1 VDLEKFENKYRSLN
15 PQQKIAVD
23 TIEGPVMV
31 VAGAG
36 TGKTQT
42 IALRIAN
49 ILRITQAP
57 PGSILCLTFTENA
70 ALNMRQRL
78 ISIIGPAAYRV
89 GIFTFHS
96 FCNEIISTHPQSF
109 IFASDIKPLDEL
121 EKIEI
126 IKSLI
131 DQLPVGALLKPWGD
145 HYYYQRDV
153 IGRISDLKR
162 ENITPA
168 SLLNLIEAQSHFL
181 TNTQSFYSKI
191 KTLRA
196 SKALNSQIIDLTTQ
210 LISQPN
216 LPESIYN
223 VLAYYFNLFQ
233 ENKFT
238 EGKAKSPDVNFKNF
252 LISFFDRLEKNIPK
266 QLELQN
272 LYSCY
277 QQELVKRSRYDYDD
291 MILFVLNSFESDP
304 DLLLEYQEK
313 YLYLLVDEYQ
323 DTNASQN
330 AIIDLLSSYF
340 DQPNLF
346 VVGDDD
352 QSIFRFQGAAIENI
366 YHFYLKYLK
375 PTTSLPIV
383 LNNNYRSHQLIL
395 DSSKSVINQNKYRIA
410 NLIENI
416 DKSLVSHS
424 TFDPTPL
431 NVFAAPNPFSE
442 NLYIVQAIQNLL
454 KDGVKASE
462 IAVLF
467 RANAD
472 VTDLIEVLLA
482 HNIEFHLE
490 TGTDILTNPY
500 IAQLITLLN
509 YLQNPTDSHLLY
521 ILLSYS
527 FLRIGFVDLFQLN
540 LYCQRHHLDLSV
552 VILSPRLPEPLK
564 TVLKPITVKRL
575 ANFRR
580 RVALSQKWLTIYSPD
595 RYFNRVI
602 RKFGYLAHITSQN
615 NIELINI
622 LNCFYQEFKKQT
634 IDEHHSLAAFLNRLG
649 LMKDNHLSLFP
660 QPLDYDYE
668 NCVRLMTVHKAKG
681 LEFEHV
687 FIIKFLD
694 KKWGNNRH
702 HDSLT
707 LPWGLVKTELAL
719 HQIEQDNEDERRLF
733 YVALTR
739 AKKQIYITY
748 PTHTN
753 ADRELLPSQFL
764 SEVDPQLIEWI
775 NVPKSNIKNGL
786 VQLYL
791 PTLPKPLKSPQ
802 TEAFLKS
809 YLSTSYRLNVTHLN
823 SYLKCPLCFYYQ
835 TVLRIPSPKD
845 KYSSLGT
852 AIHRAFSHLLNNLK
866 SSGKVLELPLLLSR
880 FEQYLLEENL
890 TQKDQEESISRG
902 YQLIS
907 DYYNHYQSELSPNVI
922 TDFDFKPLNV
932 HLENIPLTGKIDKIE
947 ILNSTPRPD
956 VNVVDFKTGNPDSKY
971 EELKSGGDYF
981 RQLVFYQILGQLT
994 PDFKFN
1000 IVSGTIDFVMP
1011 SPRTSNF
1018 VKKDFVF
1025 SSDDLEAVKGQIKDV
1040 YQKILALEFPSS
1052 PECKDRHG
1060 FHQLVQK

>member
-1 VDLEKFENKYRSLN
+1 VDLKDFEKKYQRLN
-15 PQQKIAVD
+15 QQQKIAVD

-57 PGSILCLTFTENA
+57 PSSILCLTFTENA

-78 ISIIGPAAYRV
+78 ISIVGPAAYRV
-89 GIFTFHS
+89 SIFTFHS
-96 FCNEIISTHPQSF
+96 FCNEIISSHPQNF

-131 DQLPVGALLKPWGD
+131 DQLSTGALLKPWGD
-145 HYYYQRDV
+145 HYYYQRD
-153 IGRISDLKR
+153 ILGRISDLKR

-181 TNTQSFYSKI
+181 TSSQAFYNQI
-191 KTLRA
+191 KLLRA
-196 SKALNSQIIDLTTQ
+196 NKALNSQITNLTAQ

-223 VLAYYFNLFQ
+223 VLAYYFKLFQ
-233 ENKFT
+233 EDKYT
-238 EGKAKSPDVNFKNF
+238 EGKAKSTDVNFKNF
-252 LISFFDRLEKNIPK
+252 LLSFFERLEKNIPK
-266 QLELQN
+266 QLELHS
-272 LYSCY
+272 LYANY
-277 QQELVKRSRYDYDD
+277 QQELINRSRYDYDD
-291 MILFVLNSFESDP
+291 MILFVLNSFKSDP

-313 YLYLLVDEYQ
+313 YQYILVDEYQ

-330 AIIDLLSSYF
+330 TIIDLLSSYF
-340 DQPNLF
+340 EQPNLF

-375 PTTSLPIV
+375 PTSSLPIV

-410 NLIENI
+410 NLIENV
-416 DKSLVSHS
+416 DKSLISQS
-424 TFDPTPL
+424 TFDSTPL
-431 NVFAAPNPFSE
+431 NVCAAPNPFSE
-442 NLYIVQAIQNLL
+442 NVFIVQTIQGLL
-454 KDGVKASE
+454 KAGVNASE

-472 VTDLIEVLLA
+472 VTDLIEALSA
-482 HNIEFHLE
+482 HNIKFHLE
-490 TGTDILTNPY
+490 TGTDILSNPF

-509 YLQNPTDSHLLY
+509 YLQNPSDSRLLY

-527 FLRIGFVDLFQLN
+527 FLHLSFVDLFQIN
-540 LYCQRHHLDLSV
+540 QYCQRHRLDLSA
-552 VILSPRLPEPLK
+552 VILSPHLPESMQA
-564 TVLKPITVKRL
+564 VLKSITVKRISS
-575 ANFRR
+575 FRR
-580 RVALSQKWLTIYSPD
+580 RVALAQKWLTIYSPD

-615 NIELINI
+615 NIELINC
-622 LNCFYQEFKKQT
+622 LNCFYLEFKKQT
-634 IDEHHSLAAFLNRLG
+634 IDGHLTIPTFLVRLG
-649 LMKDNHLSLFP
+649 LMKDNRLSLFP
-660 QPLDYDYE
+660 QPLDYDYTD
-668 NCVRLMTVHKAKG
+668 CVRLMTVHKAKG

-687 FIIKFLD
+687 FIIKFID

-702 HDSLT
+702 YDALA

-719 HQIEQDNEDERRLF
+719 QQIEQDNEDERRLF

-739 AKKQIYITY
+739 AKKQIYISY

-753 ADRELLPSQFL
+753 AERELLPSQFL
-764 SEVDPQLIEWI
+764 SEVDPKLIEWVK
-775 NVPKSNIKNGL
+775 VPNSDLKNGL
-786 VQLYL
+786 LQLYQ
-791 PTLPKPLKSPQ
+791 PSLPKPLNSPQ
-802 TEAFLKS
+802 TATFLKT
-809 YLSTSYRLNVTHLN
+809 YLSNSYRLNVTHLN

-852 AIHRAFSHLLNNLK
+852 AIHRSFSHLLNHLK
-866 SSGKVLELPLLLSR
+866 STGKVLELPLLLSR
-880 FEQYLLEENL
+880 FEQFLIDENL
-890 TQKDQEESISRG
+890 TPKDQEEAFLRG
-902 YQLIS
+902 CQLIS
-907 DYYNHYQSELSPNVI
+907 DYYTHYQSELSPKVI

-971 EELKSGGDYF
+971 EELKSGGDYY
-981 RQLVFYQILGQLT
+981 RQLVFYQILGQLA
-994 PDFKFN
+994 PDFKYN

-1025 SSDDLEAVKGQIKDV
+1025 NSDDLETVKGQIKEV
-1040 YQKILALEFPSS
+1040 YQKILALEFPTS

-1060 FHQLVQK
+1060 YHQLAQK